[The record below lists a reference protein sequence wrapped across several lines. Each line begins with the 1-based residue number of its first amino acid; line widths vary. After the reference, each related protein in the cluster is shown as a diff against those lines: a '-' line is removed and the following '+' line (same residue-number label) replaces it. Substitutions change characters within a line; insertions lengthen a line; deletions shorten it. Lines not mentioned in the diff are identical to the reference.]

1 MSQTMIIEE
10 VLARPQEVSWLPW
23 AVQYFFFIGIA
34 ACAALF
40 GCLLHW
46 RKRHDAKLERLT
58 LLIALTCAIT
68 APLALTA
75 DLHQTARFWHFYAYP
90 TPWSW
95 MPWGALFL
103 PLFTLFLGL
112 WFAVRQLGLL
122 RNKSDSVTKW
132 LALAS
137 ALTATG
143 LLLYTGREVSVVQ
156 ARPAWFSYAF
166 VLAMFFSALQTFFAL
181 LIVAVRNDFQC
192 QRQLAIWQLSALMLL
207 AVIVAIWVSGDTLS
221 GSAIRQWLVISPSA
235 RHYAIG
241 WLACW
246 LISLI
251 FCALALRYP
260 LTLPVRALLTVS
272 AMALS
277 WLMRW
282 TLLIQGQTIPKFNAQ
297 FNPYTLPV
305 GTDGWL
311 AILGTF
317 GLWIALLIIVRETVN
332 GLARR
337 RQHG

>member
-1 MSQTMIIEE
+1 MAHTLIIEE

-40 GCLLHW
+40 GCALHW
-46 RKRHDAKLERLT
+46 RKNQNPKLENLT

-112 WFAVRQLGLL
+112 WFVAQWVKQLF
-122 RNKSDSVTKW
+122 NKSYSVTKW
-132 LALAS
+132 IALAS
-137 ALTATG
+137 ALTAVG
-143 LLLYTGREVSVVQ
+143 LLVYTGREVSVVQ
-156 ARPAWFSYAF
+156 ARPVWFSYAF
-166 VLAMFFSALQTFFAL
+166 PLAMFFSALQTFFAL
-181 LIVAVRNDFQC
+181 LIVATRDDFPL
-192 QRQLAIWQLSALMLL
+192 QRRLARWQLSALILL
-207 AVIVAIWVSGDTLS
+207 AVVVVMWVSGDTLS
-221 GSAIRQWLVISPSA
+221 GTAIRQWLAISSSA
-235 RHYAIG
+235 RHYALG
-241 WLACW
+241 WLTFW
-246 LISLI
+246 LISLL
-251 FCALALRYP
+251 FCTQALRCP
-260 LTLPVRALLTVS
+260 LRLPLRSVLVLS
-272 AMALS
+272 AMALC

-282 TLLIQGQTIPKFNAQ
+282 TLLIQVQTLPKFNAQ
-297 FNPYTLPV
+297 FNPYTLPA

-317 GLWIALLIIVRETVN
+317 GLWIALLIIVSETVN

-337 RQHG
+337 MQHG

>member
-1 MSQTMIIEE
+1 MGGA
-10 VLARPQEVSWLPW
+10 VFLFHRHCRLRGAVWLP
-23 AVQYFFFIGIA
+23 ASLAQKTRCEAGTADA
-34 ACAALF
+34 ADCSDLRDYRAAGADGGPASNCPL
-40 GCLLHW
+40 
-46 RKRHDAKLERLT
+46 
-58 LLIALTCAIT
+58 
-68 APLALTA
+68 LALLRLSHA
-75 DLHQTARFWHFYAYP
+75 LVVDAL
-90 TPWSW
+90 
-95 MPWGALFL
+95 GALFL

-112 WFAVRQLGLL
+112 WFAVRQSGLL

-156 ARPAWFSYAF
+156 ARPVWFSYAF

-207 AVIVAIWVSGDTLS
+207 AVVVAIWVSGDTLS

-260 LTLPVRALLTVS
+260 LTLPVRALLAVS

>member
-1 MSQTMIIEE
+1 MTHALIIEE

-40 GCLLHW
+40 GCALHW
-46 RKRHDAKLERLT
+46 RKNQNPKLENLT

-112 WFAVRQLGLL
+112 WFVAQWVKQLF
-122 RNKSDSVTKW
+122 NKSYGVTKW
-132 LALAS
+132 VALAS
-137 ALTATG
+137 ALTAVG
-143 LLLYTGREVSVVQ
+143 LLVYTGREVSVVQ
-156 ARPAWFSYAF
+156 ARPVWFSYAF
-166 VLAMFFSALQTFFAL
+166 PLAMFFSALQTFFAL
-181 LIVAVRNDFQC
+181 LIVSTRDDFPL
-192 QRQLAIWQLSALMLL
+192 QRRLARWQLSALILL
-207 AVIVAIWVSGDTLS
+207 TAVVAMWVSGDTLS
-221 GSAIRQWLVISPSA
+221 GTAIRQWLAISPSS
-235 RHYAIG
+235 RHYALG
-241 WLACW
+241 WLAFW
-246 LISLI
+246 LISLL
-251 FCALALRYP
+251 FCTLALRRP
-260 LTLPVRALLTVS
+260 LGLPLRSVLVLS
-272 AMALS
+272 AMALC

-282 TLLIQGQTIPKFNAQ
+282 TLLIQVQTLPKFNAQ
-297 FNPYTLPV
+297 FNPYTLPA

-317 GLWIALLIIVRETVN
+317 GLWIALLIIVSETVN

-337 RQHG
+337 MQHG